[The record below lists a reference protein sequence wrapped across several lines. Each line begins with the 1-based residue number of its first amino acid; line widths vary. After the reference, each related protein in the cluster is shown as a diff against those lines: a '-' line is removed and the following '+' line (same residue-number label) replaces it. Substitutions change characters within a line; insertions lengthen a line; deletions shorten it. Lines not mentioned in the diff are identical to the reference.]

1 MSASMTYT
9 SLVTTLQ
16 QWLDR
21 SDATLIAN
29 IPQFISD
36 AEFRIARELKILGFI
51 TVVQSTFT
59 PGEAIVSKPQG
70 WRETVSMRCGTGTG
84 NNTSSPMFVRNYEYL
99 RTYWP
104 DSTQTG
110 TPKYYS
116 DYDQDHW
123 LVAPTP
129 ATNAPFE
136 CVYYARVKPLDDT
149 NQTNVLTEY
158 APDMLLYAALL
169 ESAPYLKND
178 DRIQVWQQ
186 RYDRCLQAEVLQDTR
201 QLIDRSQAATENRG

>member
-1 MSASMTYT
+1 
-9 SLVTTLQ
+9 
-16 QWLDR
+16 
-21 SDATLIAN
+21 
-29 IPQFISD
+29 
-36 AEFRIARELKILGFI
+36 
-51 TVVQSTFT
+51 
-59 PGEAIVSKPQG
+59 
-70 WRETVSMRCGTGTG
+70 
-84 NNTSSPMFVRNYEYL
+84 MFVRNYEYL

-129 ATNAPFE
+129 SANLPFE
-136 CVYYARVKPLDDT
+136 CVYYARVKPLDST